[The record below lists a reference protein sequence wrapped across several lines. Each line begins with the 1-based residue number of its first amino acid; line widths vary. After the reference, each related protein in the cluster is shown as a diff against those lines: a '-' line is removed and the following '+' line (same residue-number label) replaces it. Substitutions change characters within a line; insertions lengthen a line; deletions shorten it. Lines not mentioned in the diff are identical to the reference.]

1 MTTQNLYYYY
11 DEFCLVYSQGKIHD
25 AETYL
30 LIDYRHVI
38 SYVIFWRRHVIMT

>member
-38 SYVIFWRRHVIMT
+38 SLYYLESARDL